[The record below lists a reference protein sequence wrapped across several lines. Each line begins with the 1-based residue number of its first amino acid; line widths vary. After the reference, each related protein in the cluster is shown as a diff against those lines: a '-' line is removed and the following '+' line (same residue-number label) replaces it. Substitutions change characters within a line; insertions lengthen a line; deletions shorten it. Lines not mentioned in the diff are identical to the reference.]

1 MENELFEET
10 VPVTLHENDL
20 NSMYYSIENRSPF
33 LDKKLYELASSIPTK
48 FLIRDGKT
56 KSVLRDALNNIVPRK
71 ILDNRTKVGFNA
83 PILDLL
89 NINDSKVRETLLNE
103 SPIFDLI
110 KKDKIESLL
119 SKESLPNSFSKF
131 LFNFINAKIFLEK

>member
-10 VPVTLHENDL
+10 VPEVFHENDL

-33 LDKKLYELASSIPTK
+33 LDRELYELASSIPTK
-48 FLIRDGKT
+48 LLIRDGKT
-56 KSVLRDALNNIVPRK
+56 KSVLRDALKNIVPSK
-71 ILDNRTKVGFNA
+71 IIDNRTKVGFNA

-89 NINDSKVRETLLNE
+89 NINDSKVREALLDD
-103 SPIFDLI
+103 SPIFNLI

-131 LFNFINAKIFLEK
+131 LFTFINAKIFLEK